1 MYELPALSTAV
12 PCAVE
17 FRLPPLPV
25 GLKNVHL
32 PVPITH
38 IPLGTPPQL
47 GSIESAGGGVA
58 PGPAIDHVIANVSA
72 GPALADEMQA
82 SPTRATDRARQS
94 RRSMLLL
101 SPP

>member
-47 GSIESAGGGVA
+47 GSIESAGGGDRPRDRKRLCRA
-58 PGPAIDHVIANVSA
+58 CTRRRDA
-72 GPALADEMQA
+72 GEPNEGD
-82 SPTRATDRARQS
+82 RQS
-94 RRSMLLL
+94 ETESSQHAAPLPSVSSTR
-101 SPP
+101 